1 MTEFFDS
8 WLTWPWSPQLAWI
21 LLLALVTT
29 GVYAIRARIGLASS
43 QQFARSAQ
51 VDSDE
56 ALRTARERTEQV
68 ENALHQAQ
76 ELVARQRAQLAAL
89 QARLEIIAR
98 LEQQAVQLRE
108 ALDAAQ
114 AQHARSEHE
123 RGLLEAR
130 LAETQAAGVD
140 RLKLLEGAR
149 DDLRQAFQNLA
160 QELLEEKSRRFSE
173 QNLEQLGGLL
183 QPVREQ
189 LHHFEQALRSGQ
201 GEDRTQRS
209 LLLKELD
216 SLRSLNGQLSDEANR
231 LTRALRGES
240 QVQGAWGEVVLE
252 RLLEAAGLTEGREYR
267 KQTVLRS
274 DDGGRPR
281 PDVILLLPEQR
292 ALVLDAKVS
301 LTAYERF
308 AVADTG
314 PAREQA
320 LTQHLASIRK
330 HVQDLAGRGYERWL
344 EQRSLDLVLMFVPIE
359 GAFIDAVRAAP
370 ELYEQALAQRVVI
383 VSPSTLL
390 ATLKTVHHV
399 WRQEQRNQHADEIAR
414 RAAKL
419 YDKLAAFVT
428 DLEQARSAVRR
439 ADSELD
445 QAFRKLSEGRGNL
458 LAQAERLRDLGVEPS
473 KRLPAS
479 AGEHA
484 ETADDESD

>member
-1 MTEFFDS
+1 MTRFVDS
-8 WLTWPWSPQLAWI
+8 WITWPFWPQLGSV
-21 LLLALVTT
+21 LLLALLAI
-29 GVYAIRARIGLASS
+29 GAYAMRSR
-43 QQFARSAQ
+43 FALTRGREAVESAQ
-51 VDSDE
+51 IDAAA
-56 ALRTARERTEQV
+56 ALHSARERIEQS
-68 ENALHQAQ
+68 ESALHQTQ
-76 ELVARQRAQLAAL
+76 ELAARQRAQLAAL

-98 LEQQAVQLRE
+98 LEQHNTQLRE

-114 AQHARSEHE
+114 TQHARSEHE

-130 LAETQAAGVD
+130 LAETQAASVD

-160 QELLEEKSRRFSE
+160 QELLEEKSRRFAE

-189 LHHFEQALRSGQ
+189 LHHFEQALRSSQ

-252 RLLEAAGLTEGREYR
+252 RLLEAAGLTEGREYH
-267 KQTVLRS
+267 KQTVLRN

-308 AVADTG
+308 AVAEHG

-320 LTQHLASIRK
+320 LAQHLTSLRK

-390 ATLKTVHHV
+390 ATLKTVHHL

-419 YDKLAAFVT
+419 YDKLAAFVA
-428 DLEQARSAVRR
+428 DLEQARGAVRR
-439 ADSELD
+439 ADGELD

-473 KRLPAS
+473 KRLPGS
-479 AGEHA
+479 VA
-484 ETADDESD
+484 EDAATADDK

>member
-1 MTEFFDS
+1 MSELMDF
-8 WLTWPWSPQLAWI
+8 WVAWALWPHLAT
-21 LLLALVTT
+21 LALLALMAV
-29 GVYAIRARIGLASS
+29 GVYARSLRIALGRREVAC
-43 QQFARSAQ
+43 SAAQ
-51 VDSDE
+51 TEAAE
-56 ALRTARERTEQV
+56 ALRAARDRFEQC
-68 ENALHQAQ
+68 AASLQQAQ
-76 ELVARQRAQLAAL
+76 ELAARQRAQLAAL

-98 LEQQAVQLRE
+98 LEQHNTQLRE

-114 AQHARSEHE
+114 TQHARSEHE

-149 DDLRQAFQNLA
+149 DDLRLAFQNLA
-160 QELLEEKSRRFSE
+160 HELLEEKSRRFSE

-189 LHHFEQALRSGQ
+189 LHHFEQALRTGQ

-252 RLLEAAGLTEGREYR
+252 RLLEAAGLTEGREYL
-267 KQTVLRS
+267 KQAVLRGE
-274 DDGGRPR
+274 DGGRPR

-308 AVADTG
+308 AVADPG

-320 LTQHLASIRK
+320 LAQHLGSLRK

-428 DLEQARSAVRR
+428 DLEQARGAVRR
-439 ADSELD
+439 ADLELD
-445 QAFRKLSEGRGNL
+445 QAFRKLSAGRGNL

-473 KRLPAS
+473 KRLPATD
-479 AGEHA
+479 GDDA
-484 ETADDESD
+484 EVAPDESV